1 MRIKIVIPAG
11 ELMTT
16 TQNRWYSCPTQHQAG
31 HLMTLNIGDMAPDFT
46 LPTDMEN
53 KDITLSKLR
62 GKKVVLYFY
71 PKDNTPGCT
80 KESCDFRDNYSLFQ
94 QQGAEVFGISK
105 DSTKS
110 HMKFREKYSLPF
122 TLLVDANADV
132 CEAYGVI
139 NKKSLFGKT
148 FLGIQRST
156 FLIDEKGIIRAIWR
170 KVKVPGHVEQVL
182 NEFK

>member
-1 MRIKIVIPAG
+1 
-11 ELMTT
+11 
-16 TQNRWYSCPTQHQAG
+16 
-31 HLMTLNIGDMAPDFT
+31 MTLKIGDTAPDFT
-46 LPTDMEN
+46 LPTDIEN
-53 KDITLSKLR
+53 KEVTLHKLR

-80 KESCDFRDNYSLFQ
+80 KESCDFRDNYSAFQ

-105 DSTKS
+105 DGSKS
-110 HMKFREKYSLPF
+110 HTKFKEKYALPF

-156 FLIDEKGIIRAIWR
+156 FLIDEQGIIRGIWR

-182 NEFK
+182 DELK